1 MFVYWGTTNTGKRD
15 VQEHCALNESPFS
28 ILYDNVITKCHNI
41 KLIDVYDGGYKC
53 EYDETEYAKNSG
65 FRYEVVSKKHT
76 HFISDEWRSLRWGAE
91 RTPQIDLDRLIT
103 IKDKGLIGQGRV
115 YSGTYEAP
123 FSFKSIGVDKT
134 NIVIK
139 HTSGIQHKIIKQL
152 KQLDYVHIIPYR
164 VIDNIDSLIMKIQMW
179 DPKKYNNEFEDIFD
193 CYNKR
198 KDLVMTY
205 LSDFYRKQRD
215 TESLLQEYGVE
226 YQFYDLDTYDLRS
239 FTGLEKDFIHPD
251 GPETYRLW
259 NLDNPDTKKRCDMAI
274 DICTEF
280 LEITGLTDTRLE
292 FRAKDGI

>member
-1 MFVYWGTTNTGKRD
+1 MGKRN
-15 VQEHCALNESPFS
+15 VQDHLMFNEVSFT
-28 ILYDNVITKCHNI
+28 ILYHYVIEKYDNM
-41 KLIDVYDGGYKC
+41 KLIDTYECGYKC
-53 EYDETEYAKNSG
+53 KYDRTEYAKDTG
-65 FRYEVVSKKHT
+65 FRYKIVSKKRKKY
-76 HFISDEWRSLRWGAE
+76 ISDNWRNIRWGAE
-91 RTPQIDLDRLIT
+91 KTPQIDREKIIELP
-103 IKDKGLIGQGRV
+103 KDKLPGKGRI

-123 FSFKSIGVDKT
+123 FSFQSIGVDKT
-134 NIVIK
+134 NIVIRN
-139 HTSGIQHKIIKQL
+139 TYDIQHKIIGQL
-152 KQLDYVHIIPYR
+152 KKLNYDHIVPYR
-164 VIDNIDSLIMKIQMW
+164 VVDNIDSLIMKIQMW
-179 DPKKYNNEFEDIFD
+179 NPKNYNNEFEDIFD

-198 KDLVMTY
+198 KDLVITY

-215 TESLLQEYGVE
+215 TESVLQKHGVE
-226 YQFYDLDTYDLRS
+226 YQFYDLNTYDLRS